1 MNRYLENTHVFY
13 SSLNS
18 EQSIQSIMW
27 YENSTSINLT
37 VRNQNKKGLG
47 GKSAEIRLSPADVR
61 ELIVI
66 LKTYL
71 VHSGD
76 SDAEHN

>member
-1 MNRYLENTHVFY
+1 MTDNKYLENTHIIR
-13 SSLNS
+13 SSLNPN
-18 EQSIQSIMW
+18 QSILW
-27 YENSTSINLT
+27 YTNSSRLTLT
-37 VRNQNKKGLG
+37 VANKAQTHVG
-47 GKSAEIRLSPADVR
+47 GKFAEFHASPEDAR